1 MRIKIRAPNGSQVL
15 ALSPETTISSFLSEI
30 RSKTSLSGDVEIK
43 YGYPPKS
50 LHLSEYPSSTLLRD
64 IPTKLEGEQLIIS
77 ESGGGGGGGGGV
89 IRGTGSIANT
99 STASRSEPP
108 SATVYSEKGKSVAK
122 SSAPFSFSGG
132 AQDSTSQPD
141 APLTLNRSLK
151 PKINKDDPPDV
162 PLKSGRGT
170 MVLRVMEDDN
180 SCLFSAISYV
190 ATGSLYSAAELRQ
203 LIATTI
209 QENPD
214 IYSEAVL
221 EQKPDGYCEWIQM
234 ESSWGGGIELGI
246 FANFFDLEI
255 CTIDVSTNEV
265 IRFNEGKAN
274 RAVVVYSGIHYDTI
288 VLSPAGSRTNDPSKD
303 KRIFSSSDDEELEG
317 ALELCRELK
326 KRKYFTDTK
335 SFSLKCNICKTGLK
349 GQKAAV
355 AHAKST
361 GHMDF
366 GEY

>member
-15 ALSPETTISSFLSEI
+15 ALSPETTISSFISEI

-50 LHLSEYPSSTLLRD
+50 LHLSEYPSSTLLKD

-77 ESGGGGGGGGGV
+77 ESGGAGGGGGGV
-89 IRGTGSIANT
+89 IRGTGPITNT
-99 STASRSEPP
+99 STSSRSEPP
-108 SATVYSEKGKSVAK
+108 AVAVYNEKGKSVAK
-122 SSAPFSFSGG
+122 PSTPFSFSGG
-132 AQDSTSQPD
+132 AQGSTSQPD

-274 RAVVVYSGIHYDTI
+274 RAIVVYSGIHYDTI

-303 KRIFSSSDDEELEG
+303 KGIFTSSDDEELEG

>member
-1 MRIKIRAPNGSQVL
+1 MRIKIRAPSGSQVL
-15 ALSPETTISSFLSEI
+15 TLSPETTISSFLSEI
-30 RSKTSLSGDVEIK
+30 RSKTSLSGDIEIK

-50 LHLSEYPSSTLLRD
+50 LHLSERPSSTLLKD
-64 IPTKLEGEQLIIS
+64 LPTKLEGEQLIIS
-77 ESGGGGGGGGGV
+77 ENGGG
-89 IRGTGSIANT
+89 
-99 STASRSEPP
+99 
-108 SATVYSEKGKSVAK
+108 KFVAK

-132 AQDSTSQPD
+132 AQGSTSQPD

-151 PKINKDDPPDV
+151 PKIGKGDPPDV
-162 PLKSGRGT
+162 RLKSGRGT

-203 LIATTI
+203 LVATTI

-214 IYSEAVL
+214 TYSEAVL
-221 EQKPDGYCEWIQM
+221 EQKRDGYCEWIQM

-265 IRFNEGKAN
+265 IRLNEGKAN
-274 RAVVVYSGIHYDTI
+274 RAIVVYSGIHYDAI

-303 KRIFSSSDDEELEG
+303 KRIFGSNDDEEMEG

-335 SFSLKCNICKTGLK
+335 NFSLKCNICKTGLR
-349 GQKAAV
+349 GEKAAV
-355 AHAKST
+355 AHAEST

>member
-77 ESGGGGGGGGGV
+77 E
-89 IRGTGSIANT
+89 T
-99 STASRSEPP
+99 
-108 SATVYSEKGKSVAK
+108 K

>member
-1 MRIKIRAPNGSQVL
+1 MRIKIRAPSGSQVL
-15 ALSPETTISSFLSEI
+15 PLSPETTISSLLSEI
-30 RSKTSLSGDVEIK
+30 RSKTSLSGDLEIK

-50 LHLSEYPSSTLLRD
+50 LHLSEYPSSTLLKNLP
-64 IPTKLEGEQLIIS
+64 IKLEGEQLIIS
-77 ESGGGGGGGGGV
+77 ESGEGGGGGGG
-89 IRGTGSIANT
+89 
-99 STASRSEPP
+99 
-108 SATVYSEKGKSVAK
+108 SVATS

-132 AQDSTSQPD
+132 AQGSSSQPD

-190 ATGSLYSAAELRQ
+190 ATGSLYSVAELRQ
-203 LIATTI
+203 LIAATI

-214 IYSEAVL
+214 TYSDAVL
-221 EQKPDGYCEWIQM
+221 EQKRDGYCEWIQM

-265 IRFNEGKAN
+265 IRFNEGKTN
-274 RAVVVYSGIHYDTI
+274 RAIVVYSGIHYDAI

-349 GQKAAV
+349 GEKAAV
-355 AHAKST
+355 VHAKST
-361 GHMDF
+361 GHKDF